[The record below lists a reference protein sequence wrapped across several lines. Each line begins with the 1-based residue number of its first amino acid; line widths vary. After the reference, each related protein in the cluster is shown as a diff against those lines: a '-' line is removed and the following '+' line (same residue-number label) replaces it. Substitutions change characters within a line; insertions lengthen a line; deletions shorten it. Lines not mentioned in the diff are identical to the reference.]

1 MGLDLRHDGLF
12 HTNGR
17 LGLFFAQTE
26 IEVVELLG
34 ELCSDLEVVE
44 LCSDI
49 TVLELCGNVEIA
61 P

>member
-1 MGLDLRHDGLF
+1 MSFDLRHDGLF

-17 LGLFFAQTE
+17 LGAFFAQTE
-26 IEVVELLG
+26 VEVVELKDG
-34 ELCSDLEVVE
+34 LCADLEIIE

-49 TVLELCGNVEIA
+49 TVLELCGNVETA